1 MYKLNNLWSCWIHYQ
16 NDSDWTINS
25 YTKITEFSNLQELV
39 LFVENLNEAIIKKA
53 MLFFMKENIL
63 PLWESEDNINGGYF
77 SYKIS
82 NNDIV
87 ALFKIIVYKIIGA
100 SFIEDEAITNNING
114 VSVSPKKNFCIIK
127 IWMKDK
133 KVLKSLDFA
142 VNKDPFAI
150 HSFFPIEQ
158 QVCVFKAHKQ

>member
-1 MYKLNNLWSCWIHYQ
+1 MHKLNNLWCCWIHYQ
-16 NDSDWTINS
+16 NDNDWTIDS
-25 YTKITEFSNLQELV
+25 YTKITELSNLQELV
-39 LFVENLNEAIIKKA
+39 LFVETVNEAIIKKS

-87 ALFKIIVYKIIGA
+87 ALFKIIVYKIIGN
-100 SFIEDEAITNNING
+100 SFVEDETILNNING

-133 KVLKSLDFA
+133 KILKSLDFA

-150 HSFFPIEQ
+150 HSFFTIEE

>member
-16 NDSDWTINS
+16 NDNDWTIDS
-25 YTKITEFSNLQELV
+25 YNKISEFSNLQQLV
-39 LFVENLNEAIIKKA
+39 LFVENLNEAIIKKT
-53 MLFFMKENIL
+53 MLFFMKEKIL

-77 SYKIS
+77 SYKIN

-87 ALFKIIVYKIIGA
+87 ALFKIILYKIIGA
-100 SFIEDEAITNNING
+100 SFIDDETILNNING

-133 KVLKSLDFA
+133 KSLKSLDFA
-142 VNKDPFAI
+142 VNKDPFNI
-150 HSFFPIEQ
+150 HTFFPIDQ